1 MLSESWL
8 KGKLSTHKGQI
19 ESEEKADNDSTNN
32 QMTLIAKMYRLKLA
46 QKNLNMDL
54 NIHVIIHHI

>member
-19 ESEEKADNDSTNN
+19 ESEEKADNDIINN
-32 QMTLIAKMYRLKLA
+32 
-46 QKNLNMDL
+46 
-54 NIHVIIHHI
+54 